1 MSQLSKQEGLMP
13 SVLDRLL
20 DPDSAGT
27 AWRRGYGLQQMMQAV
42 QRDLEELLNTRQS
55 HQGLP
60 DDLNELNSSI
70 FAYGLPE
77 LTSLNA
83 TTPAEREA
91 IGMILEQ
98 VVMKFEPRLRNVRA
112 TLETD
117 PDGKERHL
125 RFRIDARLSVDPCP
139 EVAFETVLELM
150 TGHYS
155 VKPTST

>member
-1 MSQLSKQEGLMP
+1 MALQKQDGLMP

-27 AWRRGYGLQQMMQAV
+27 AWRRGYGMQQMMQAV

-60 DDLNELNSSI
+60 DDLIELHRSI

-83 TTPAEREA
+83 TTHVEREA
-91 IGMILEQ
+91 IGMVLEQ

-112 TLETD
+112 TLEEYG
-117 PDGKERHL
+117 DGKERHL
-125 RFRIDARLSVDPCP
+125 RFRIDAKLSVDPCP

>member
-1 MSQLSKQEGLMP
+1 MALQKNEGLMP

-27 AWRRGYGLQQMMQAV
+27 AWRRGYGMQQMMQAV

-60 DDLNELNSSI
+60 DDLVELHRSI

-83 TTPAEREA
+83 TTTVEREA

-112 TLETD
+112 TLEEYG
-117 PDGKERHL
+117 DGKERHL
-125 RFRIDARLSVDPCP
+125 RFRIDAKLSVDPCP

>member
-1 MSQLSKQEGLMP
+1 MPPLSKQEGLMP

-55 HQGLP
+55 HQGVP
-60 DDLNELNSSI
+60 EDLVELNNSI

-83 TTPAEREA
+83 TNSAEREA
-91 IGMILEQ
+91 IGLILEQ
-98 VVMKFEPRLRNVRA
+98 VVMRFEPRLTNVRA
-112 TLETD
+112 TLEHD
-117 PDGKERHL
+117 ADSKDRNL

-150 TGHYS
+150 TGHYA